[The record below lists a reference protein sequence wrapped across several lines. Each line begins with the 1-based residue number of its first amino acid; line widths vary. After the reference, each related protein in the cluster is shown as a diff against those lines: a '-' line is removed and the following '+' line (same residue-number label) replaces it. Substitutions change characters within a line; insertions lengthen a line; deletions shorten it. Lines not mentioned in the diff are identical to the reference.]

1 MKGRNKMKIYLTDAR
16 EIRDL
21 DTDEDF
27 ICMWDKSVHYDADMD
42 AYPMTKDQF
51 EWWEELLE
59 RKAHCEE
66 MEEKISDEETRKFLL
81 DQCDE
86 HDLGM
91 RVIQYERLL
100 KDELK

>member
-1 MKGRNKMKIYLTDAR
+1 MKGRNKMKIYLTDVK
-16 EIRDL
+16 EIRNL
-21 DTDEDF
+21 DADEDY
-27 ICMWDKSVHYDADMD
+27 ICMWDESVCYDTDTG
-42 AYPMTKDQF
+42 AYPMTKEQF

-66 MEEKISDEETRKFLL
+66 MEAKISDEETRKFLL

-100 KDELK
+100 EDELK